1 MHLWGKK
8 PVISVSW
15 WHCWKA
21 KECMGVCKAW
31 QNKPWLYEC
40 FCFRNI
46 QGVDYII
53 LNGRGWNE
61 KRHFYSKKRHHCGTR
76 AYTSLL
82 KISFKGVSFT
92 RNTICPSR
100 IFLERFLR
108 THWRGKAEIKERK
121 QRRWTRQHPCS
132 SAEPPSAAVGEHTVC
147 CGLQTEGERATE

>member
-1 MHLWGKK
+1 MCASLGKETCDISKLVALLESKRMHGCLQSVAEQALIVWVLLFSKHSGSGLHHPKWTWLERKK
-8 PVISVSW
+8 TF
-15 WHCWKA
+15 
-21 KECMGVCKAW
+21 
-31 QNKPWLYEC
+31 L
-40 FCFRNI
+40 
-46 QGVDYII
+46 
-53 LNGRGWNE
+53 LNDITVG
-61 KRHFYSKKRHHCGTR
+61 HVHI
-76 AYTSLL
+76 LL

-147 CGLQTEGERATE
+147 CGLQTEGEWATE